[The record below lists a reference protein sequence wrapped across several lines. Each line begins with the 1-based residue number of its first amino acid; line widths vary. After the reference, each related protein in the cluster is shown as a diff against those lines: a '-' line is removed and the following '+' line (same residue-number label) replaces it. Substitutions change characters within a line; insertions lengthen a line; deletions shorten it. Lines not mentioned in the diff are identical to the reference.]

1 MLTKKRHINRFLC
14 CSSQLSAATNSIT
27 EVALPPLLFLLLLSG
42 DPHSHFLLGDVILS
56 GHRIVV
62 VIFLTDGRGGRGRR
76 GGGGVCVVNRC
87 WHNVEGDEADEDD
100 HQ

>member
-1 MLTKKRHINRFLC
+1 MFTKKDISRFLC
-14 CSSQLSAATNSIT
+14 CSSEFSAATNSIT
-27 EVALPPLLFLLLLSG
+27 EAALPPLLFLLLSILLFLSG

-62 VIFLTDGRGGRGRR
+62 VIFLTDGRGRR
-76 GGGGVCVVNRC
+76 GGGVCVVNRC
-87 WHNVEGDEADEDD
+87 WHDVEGDEADEDD